1 MPHPPRLGLSFLI
14 LVINVYSSSMLSVTF
29 ESISYA
35 SETVIILTV
44 GLLKSSRSSLN
55 MLMLFLIPLM
65 LTLRYRLLV
74 FFCRSFILSCWH
86 GGK

>member
-65 LTLRYRLLV
+65 LTLRYKLLV
-74 FFCRSFILSCWH
+74 FFVDLLY
-86 GGK
+86 

>member
-55 MLMLFLIPLM
+55 MLILFLIPLM
-65 LTLRYRLLV
+65 LTLKYKLLV
-74 FFCRSFILSCWH
+74 FFVDLLY
-86 GGK
+86 